1 MHYPIE
7 ESKGEVETNNW
18 LATTAILGYLTPHW
32 SQINNLTSKI
42 LGELEILEVSARNL
56 NLIEDKK
63 LINFELSNLRSS
75 SKFNVQNIK
84 KAMFNV
90 NNEIL
95 TISSNLFKSIRQEL
109 SLSPN
114 ESYEERKSSI
124 PDKDWVKDCFDYANK
139 LFPKVSELETYL

>member
-1 MHYPIE
+1 M
-7 ESKGEVETNNW
+7 
-18 LATTAILGYLTPHW
+18 
-32 SQINNLTSKI
+32 
-42 LGELEILEVSARNL
+42 
-56 NLIEDKK
+56 
-63 LINFELSNLRSS
+63 
-75 SKFNVQNIK
+75 QNIK